1 MMAKAFIGTSGWQY
15 PDFTERFYPSNLAK
29 VDQLSYYADQ
39 FPSVEV
45 NNTFYH
51 LPKAKT
57 VENWVNKVPEKFIF
71 AVKASR
77 YITHMKNL
85 LDPEETLPKFFE
97 RIDSFGKHCGP
108 ILFQLPPNWALDFE
122 RLRDFLPHLPGEY
135 RYTIELRN
143 KTWLVDKVFSLLR
156 QYKVAFCIYEINYR
170 QSPILTT
177 ADFVYIRLHG
187 PGRAYADP
195 YAPLELE
202 RWAVR
207 INQWLSQD
215 KDVYCYFD
223 NTLNGYAWVN
233 AQTLLKLT
241 HS

>member
-1 MMAKAFIGTSGWQY
+1 MAKAFIGTSGWQY
-15 PDFTERFYPSNLAK
+15 PDFSERFYPPGLAK
-29 VDQLSYYADQ
+29 VDQLTYYADR

-45 NNTFYH
+45 NNTFYN

-57 VENWVNKVPEKFIF
+57 VENWVSKVPELFVF

-97 RIDSFGKHCGP
+97 RIANFGIHCGP
-108 ILFQLPPNWALDFE
+108 VLFQLPPGWDLDLD
-122 RLRDFLPHLPGEY
+122 RLRNFLTKLPDGY
-135 RYTIELRN
+135 RYTFEFRN
-143 KTWLVDKVFSLLR
+143 QSWMTQAVYDLLK
-156 QYKVAFCIYEINYR
+156 QKNIAFCIYEINYR
-170 QSPILTT
+170 QSPIMTT

-187 PGRAYADP
+187 PGHAYADP

-207 INQWLSQD
+207 IIQWLSEGR
-215 KDVYCYFD
+215 DVYCYFD
-223 NTLNGYAWVN
+223 NTLNGYAWNN
-233 AQTLLKLT
+233 AQSLLNLINA
-241 HS
+241 